1 MSTTEIRLQWTPA
14 TDEGGVTRY
23 TIARNGT
30 AVASMPTPSYTDQG
44 LSPSTLYTYTVTAED
59 AAGNVSAPSA
69 AESATTMPLPD
80 TTPPSVALLSPQD
93 KAALSGLITV
103 SATATDNVGVA
114 GVQFHLNG
122 AELGPEDTTN
132 TYAVSWD
139 TTTVANGT
147 YSLIATARDIAN
159 NTTTS
164 LPVSVTVSNTTS
176 LPLTISNLTL
186 ASGKT
191 YVVPTAGLQVGGKV
205 YIDRSYTFRTVPASL
220 QGAAYIQTAN
230 NDKAATQAAFLSFTV
245 NQPVT
250 VSVAHDVRITPKPAW
265 LATFTD
271 TGKDLVTSDTT
282 LHLFAQ
288 SFAAGT
294 ITLGGNVNAGSGNSM
309 YAVVVVPQGGS
320 VPPTDSTPPS
330 VPSDLQATPMSTTE
344 IRLQWTPATDEGG
357 VTRYTI
363 VRNGTAVASMPTPS
377 YTDQGLSPSTLYTY
391 TVTAEDAAGNVS
403 APSAPMSATTMPLP
417 DTTPPS
423 VALLSPQ
430 DKAALSGLITVSATA
445 TDNVGV
451 AGVQFH
457 LNGAELGPEDTT
469 NTYAVSWDTTT
480 VANGTYSLIATA
492 RDIANNTTTSLPV
505 SVTVSNTTSLPLTIS
520 NLTVAS
526 GKTYVVPTAGLQ
538 VGGKVYIDRS
548 YTFRTVPASL
558 QGAAYI
564 QTANNDKA
572 ATQAAFLSFT
582 VNQPVTVSVAHDV
595 RITPKPA
602 WLATFTD
609 TGKDLVTSDTTLH
622 LFAQSFA
629 AGTITLGGNVG
640 GKSMYAV
647 VIQPQDGSAPPTD
660 STPPSVPSDLQA
672 TPMSTTE
679 IRLQWT
685 PATDEGGV
693 TRYTI
698 ARNGTAVASMPTPS
712 YTDQGLS
719 PSTLYTYTVTA
730 EDAAGNVSA
739 PSAPMSATT
748 MPLPDTTPPSDFT
761 ASLSWQANSESDV
774 AGYKVHYGTSSK
786 TYTVV
791 ENVGLTTNPNLPS
804 YMVHNLSEGMTYYF
818 AVTAFDTSGNESG
831 FSPEGNKH
839 ITQ

>member
-1 MSTTEIRLQWTPA
+1 MKCQRTSPLVEGSLTAKNPKESISYSGLNSKRFPKNVLQMFIQAITGLSSLNVSKKLPIQILLLLAIGILTPCSPVFAANVSVSWDPNTESDIAGYKLYKRTLPSQDFGQPLFSGFPNNPSSPTTTVTGLSEGTTYGFIVTAIDTSGNESAPSIEKQFTTTTGTPPPPP
-14 TDEGGVTRY
+14 
-23 TIARNGT
+23 
-30 AVASMPTPSYTDQG
+30 PTPS
-44 LSPSTLYTYTVTAED
+44 S
-59 AAGNVSAPSA
+59 
-69 AESATTMPLPD
+69 
-80 TTPPSVALLSPQD
+80 
-93 KAALSGLITV
+93 
-103 SATATDNVGVA
+103 
-114 GVQFHLNG
+114 
-122 AELGPEDTTN
+122 
-132 TYAVSWD
+132 
-139 TTTVANGT
+139 
-147 YSLIATARDIAN
+147 
-159 NTTTS
+159 
-164 LPVSVTVSNTTS
+164 
-176 LPLTISNLTL
+176 LTISNLTV

-403 APSAPMSATTMPLP
+403 APSAAESATTMPLP

-572 ATQAAFLSFT
+572 ATQATFLSFT

-629 AGTITLGGNVG
+629 AGTITLGGNVNAG
-640 GKSMYAV
+640 SGNSMYAV
-647 VIQPQDGSAPPTD
+647 VI
-660 STPPSVPSDLQA
+660 
-672 TPMSTTE
+672 
-679 IRLQWT
+679 
-685 PATDEGGV
+685 
-693 TRYTI
+693 
-698 ARNGTAVASMPTPS
+698 PTPGWECPPNGFHPAVGS
-712 YTDQGLS
+712 LRPPGHPHVHHRNS
-719 PSTLYTYTVTA
+719 
-730 EDAAGNVSA
+730 SA
-739 PSAPMSATT
+739 V
-748 MPLPDTTPPSDFT
+748 D
-761 ASLSWQANSESDV
+761 
-774 AGYKVHYGTSSK
+774 
-786 TYTVV
+786 
-791 ENVGLTTNPNLPS
+791 
-804 YMVHNLSEGMTYYF
+804 
-818 AVTAFDTSGNESG
+818 SG
-831 FSPEGNKH
+831 H
-839 ITQ
+839 R